1 MIVHLFSLQRGSL
14 QMNKGVSYMLLDVQS
29 ISIFVPTLFG
39 AIVWGLLQTLVN
51 CKLLLYK
58 TF

>member
-29 ISIFVPTLFG
+29 ISIFVLTLFG